1 MLFGLLGVL
10 AVIGVDLGVV
20 VIGVVVIVVGRLV
33 DLALICVGLMDT
45 TMDSGVVGT
54 RTRWCFFRFVSS
66 SPL

>member
-1 MLFGLLGVL
+1 M
-10 AVIGVDLGVV
+10 DLGVV
-20 VIGVVVIVVGRLV
+20 VTGVVVIVVGRLV

-54 RTRWCFFRFVSS
+54 GTRWCFCRFVPS